1 MKTVCKN
8 FESVTGIRVVVQ
20 TRAGRAIKQ
29 LAKSEPL
36 KRRKC
41 GRDDCFPCSTR
52 GGRCE
57 KNGAGYVV
65 RCETCIKAGRI
76 STCAGETGRNGYT
89 RGREHLD
96 ALRLEDEENPLWKH
110 CMNEHGGQQA
120 EFSMKVVG
128 RFFSC
133 LVRQVNEAVRIEMSV
148 ADCVM
153 NSKAEFH
160 QSPLVRVVA
169 VTGLQEEQGEE
180 PDVGQGG
187 RGRGRGRGGRGARGR
202 RARGRGP
209 GTSS

>member
-1 MKTVCKN
+1 M
-8 FESVTGIRVVVQ
+8 RVVVQ

-36 KRRKC
+36 KNRKC
-41 GRDDCFPCSTR
+41 GRDECFPCSTR
-52 GGRCE
+52 VGMCE
-57 KNGAGYVV
+57 KNGAGYLV
-65 RCETCIKAGRI
+65 RCETCQRAGRL
-76 STCAGETGRNGYT
+76 STYAGETGRNGFS

-110 CMNEHGGQQA
+110 RLSEHGGQKA
-120 EFSMKVVG
+120 EFSMTVVG

-133 LVRQVNEAVRIEMSV
+133 LVRQVNEAVRIEMSE

-180 PDVGQGG
+180 PDVGQRGTG
-187 RGRGRGRGGRGARGR
+187 RGRGRWRRGGRGR
-202 RARGRGP
+202 RGRGRSS